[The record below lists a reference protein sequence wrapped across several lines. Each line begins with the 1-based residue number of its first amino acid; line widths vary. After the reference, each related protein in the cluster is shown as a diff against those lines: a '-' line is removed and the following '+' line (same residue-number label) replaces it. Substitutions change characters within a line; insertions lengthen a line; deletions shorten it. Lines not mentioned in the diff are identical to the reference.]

1 MQVVALS
8 ANAPAALKAGA
19 GTTWYFNGEDSQGLS
34 YEKEV
39 KTNGITEYKH
49 YLAAGGITF
58 ALQVTRT
65 GNLAAGA
72 PSVPGSTQSAS
83 LRYLHHDHLGS
94 VVAITDGTTGAV
106 LERLAHL
113 L

>member
-1 MQVVALS
+1 MV
-8 ANAPAALKAGA
+8 
-19 GTTWYFNGEDSQGLS
+19 
-34 YEKEV
+34 
-39 KTNGITEYKH
+39 
-49 YLAAGGITF
+49 F
-58 ALQVTRT
+58 ALQVTRVPNVVG

-94 VVAITDGTTGAV
+94 VAAITDGTTGQV
-106 LERLAHL
+106 IERLVHL

>member
-1 MQVVALS
+1 MV
-8 ANAPAALKAGA
+8 
-19 GTTWYFNGEDSQGLS
+19 
-34 YEKEV
+34 
-39 KTNGITEYKH
+39 
-49 YLAAGGITF
+49 F

-65 GNLAAGA
+65 GNLAAGASNTAGA

-94 VVAITDGTTGAV
+94 VAAITDGTTGAV
-106 LERLAHL
+106 IERLAHL